1 MEKGSTGS
9 KQTKRYSWII
19 GLLIFIIALLL
30 GCIIV
35 KNIEKEKKTAAAYT
49 AQSTV
54 KRINAQLDQ
63 YVELSEFL
71 ENVILAGYDLN
82 QTTFSELAEMLPN
95 EAGVVKAFEL
105 APDGV
110 ITDIFPKQGNEQA
123 FGMNM
128 LTEHER
134 SGDAKR
140 AKETGKYTL
149 GGPYQLKQGG
159 TGALLFHPVYQNNI
173 IGNDIFWGFVIIV
186 IDWDKFID
194 EIGMERLSE
203 ASYCYEIWTND
214 ENTDDRIVLT
224 QNQEHMPENSLT
236 VECKIPNY
244 TWYVDIVPKEGW
256 ISIYQWIAVIVS
268 ALIIAMM
275 GATIFDQV
283 CSKKRREKQYA
294 AELKKSAEQAKEAS
308 EAKTRF
314 LFNMSHDIRT
324 PMNAII
330 GFSDLLGKNL
340 KNEEK
345 AREYLGK
352 IKSSGNFLMTIIDQ
366 VLEKARIE
374 SGTAVLKMQ
383 AENLS
388 EMFYSVNTVFESAIQ
403 SKEIQYSI
411 DTNIQHKYAVCDK
424 TKLQEIYLNIVSNA
438 IKYTPNGQAIHVNIT
453 ETASDDKKAW
463 YVFICEDTGI
473 GMKQEYLP
481 HIFDEFSR
489 EHTATENKVVGT
501 GLGLSIVK
509 SFVELMGGKIYVE
522 SEQGKGTK
530 FTVEIPLEIASEED
544 VYKKKE
550 SEQSV
555 ISDKSIGKRILLAED
570 NELNA
575 EIAIEL
581 LKEEGILTD
590 WAKDGQECCDMLGQA
605 EDGYYALILMDIQ
618 MPRLNGYEAT
628 AKIRQMENRKK
639 AAIPIIAM
647 TANAFAE
654 DIQMAKNA
662 GMNGHIAKPLDGE
675 KMITV
680 LKQCLAD
687 NSDVKIQEDL

>member
-1 MEKGSTGS
+1 M
-9 KQTKRYSWII
+9 
-19 GLLIFIIALLL
+19 
-30 GCIIV
+30 
-35 KNIEKEKKTAAAYT
+35 
-49 AQSTV
+49 
-54 KRINAQLDQ
+54 
-63 YVELSEFL
+63 
-71 ENVILAGYDLN
+71 
-82 QTTFSELAEMLPN
+82 
-95 EAGVVKAFEL
+95 
-105 APDGV
+105 
-110 ITDIFPKQGNEQA
+110 
-123 FGMNM
+123 
-128 LTEHER
+128 
-134 SGDAKR
+134 
-140 AKETGKYTL
+140 
-149 GGPYQLKQGG
+149 
-159 TGALLFHPVYQNNI
+159 
-173 IGNDIFWGFVIIV
+173 IIV
-186 IDWDKFID
+186 IDRDKFID
-194 EIGMERLSE
+194 EIGLERLNE

-214 ENTDDRIVLT
+214 ENTDDRIVLA
-224 QNQEHMPENSLT
+224 QNQEHVPENSLT

-275 GATIFDQV
+275 GATIFDQI

-374 SGTAVLKMQ
+374 SGTVVLKMQ

-388 EMFYSVNTVFESAIQ
+388 EMFYSVNTVFESDIQ

-411 DTNIQHKYAVCDK
+411 DTNVQHKYAVCDK

-530 FTVEIPLEIASEED
+530 FTVEISLEIASEED
-544 VYKKKE
+544 VYKKKK

>member
-105 APDGV
+105 APDGI
-110 ITDIFPKQGNEQA
+110 ITDIFPEQGNEQA
-123 FGMNM
+123 FGMDM

-149 GGPYQLKQGG
+149 GGPYELKQGG

-173 IGNDIFWGFVIIV
+173 TGNDTFLGFVIIV

-268 ALIIAMM
+268 AIIIAMM
-275 GATIFDQV
+275 GATIFDQI

-509 SFVELMGGKIYVE
+509 SFVELMDGKIYVE

>member
-1 MEKGSTGS
+1 M
-9 KQTKRYSWII
+9 
-19 GLLIFIIALLL
+19 
-30 GCIIV
+30 
-35 KNIEKEKKTAAAYT
+35 
-49 AQSTV
+49 
-54 KRINAQLDQ
+54 
-63 YVELSEFL
+63 
-71 ENVILAGYDLN
+71 
-82 QTTFSELAEMLPN
+82 
-95 EAGVVKAFEL
+95 
-105 APDGV
+105 
-110 ITDIFPKQGNEQA
+110 
-123 FGMNM
+123 
-128 LTEHER
+128 
-134 SGDAKR
+134 
-140 AKETGKYTL
+140 
-149 GGPYQLKQGG
+149 
-159 TGALLFHPVYQNNI
+159 LFHPVYQNNI
-173 IGNDIFWGFVIIV
+173 TGNDTFLGFVIIV

-214 ENTDDRIVLT
+214 ENTDDRIVLA

-236 VECKIPNY
+236 VECEIPNY

-275 GATIFDQV
+275 GATIFDQI

-522 SEQGKGTK
+522 SKQGKGTK

-570 NELNA
+570 
-575 EIAIEL
+575 
-581 LKEEGILTD
+581 
-590 WAKDGQECCDMLGQA
+590 
-605 EDGYYALILMDIQ
+605 
-618 MPRLNGYEAT
+618 
-628 AKIRQMENRKK
+628 
-639 AAIPIIAM
+639 
-647 TANAFAE
+647 
-654 DIQMAKNA
+654 IQMAKNA

-687 NSDVKIQEDL
+687 NSDAKIQEDL

>member
-1 MEKGSTGS
+1 MDKGSTGS

-19 GLLIFIIALLL
+19 GLLIFITALLL

-54 KRINAQLDQ
+54 KRINVQLDQ

-71 ENVILAGYDLN
+71 ENVILAG
-82 QTTFSELAEMLPN
+82 
-95 EAGVVKAFEL
+95 
-105 APDGV
+105 
-110 ITDIFPKQGNEQA
+110 
-123 FGMNM
+123 
-128 LTEHER
+128 
-134 SGDAKR
+134 
-140 AKETGKYTL
+140 
-149 GGPYQLKQGG
+149 PYQLKQGE

-173 IGNDIFWGFVIIV
+173 TGNDTFWGVVIIV

-214 ENTDDRIVLT
+214 ENTDDRIVLA

-236 VECKIPNY
+236 VECEIPNY

-275 GATIFDQV
+275 AATIFDQI

-481 HIFDEFSR
+481 YIFDEFSR

-522 SEQGKGTK
+522 SKQGKGTK

-570 NELNA
+570 
-575 EIAIEL
+575 
-581 LKEEGILTD
+581 
-590 WAKDGQECCDMLGQA
+590 
-605 EDGYYALILMDIQ
+605 
-618 MPRLNGYEAT
+618 
-628 AKIRQMENRKK
+628 
-639 AAIPIIAM
+639 
-647 TANAFAE
+647 
-654 DIQMAKNA
+654 IQMAKNA

>member
-1 MEKGSTGS
+1 MDKGSTGS

-19 GLLIFIIALLL
+19 GLLIFITALLL

-105 APDGV
+105 APDGI

-149 GGPYQLKQGG
+149 GGPYQLKQGE

-173 IGNDIFWGFVIIV
+173 TGNDTFGGVIIV

-214 ENTDDRIVLT
+214 ENTDDRIVLA

-236 VECKIPNY
+236 VECEIPNY

-275 GATIFDQV
+275 AATIFDQI

-509 SFVELMGGKIYVE
+509 SFVELMDGKIYVE

-570 NELNA
+570 
-575 EIAIEL
+575 
-581 LKEEGILTD
+581 
-590 WAKDGQECCDMLGQA
+590 
-605 EDGYYALILMDIQ
+605 
-618 MPRLNGYEAT
+618 
-628 AKIRQMENRKK
+628 
-639 AAIPIIAM
+639 
-647 TANAFAE
+647 
-654 DIQMAKNA
+654 IQMAKNA

>member
-1 MEKGSTGS
+1 MDKGSTGS

-19 GLLIFIIALLL
+19 GLLIFITALLL

-105 APDGV
+105 APEGG

-173 IGNDIFWGFVIIV
+173 TGNDTFWGFVIIV

-214 ENTDDRIVLT
+214 ENTDDRIVLA

-236 VECKIPNY
+236 VECEIPNY

-256 ISIYQWIAVIVS
+256 ISTYQWIAVIVS

-275 GATIFDQV
+275 AATIFDQI

-308 EAKTRF
+308 
-314 LFNMSHDIRT
+314 
-324 PMNAII
+324 
-330 GFSDLLGKNL
+330 
-340 KNEEK
+340 
-345 AREYLGK
+345 EYLGK

-403 SKEIQYSI
+403 SKGIQYSI

-489 EHTATENKVVGT
+489 EHAATENKVVGT

-509 SFVELMGGKIYVE
+509 SFVELMDGKIYVE

-555 ISDKSIGKRILLAED
+555 ISDKSIRKRILL
-570 NELNA
+570 
-575 EIAIEL
+575 
-581 LKEEGILTD
+581 
-590 WAKDGQECCDMLGQA
+590 
-605 EDGYYALILMDIQ
+605 
-618 MPRLNGYEAT
+618 
-628 AKIRQMENRKK
+628 
-639 AAIPIIAM
+639 
-647 TANAFAE
+647 AE

>member
-1 MEKGSTGS
+1 MNFI
-9 KQTKRYSWII
+9 KRYGMVSGVIAICFCVVVYVVFTTHSIFTISRQINYVAEHPYKAMSEINKIRARVFEMNTYLPIFISETENNLDGIRSVLRTSCQENEKSLKILDEIYLGKKEDLTELNDALDELKKALIQSVENSENNKMDRPAVQKYFDKEIEPIRVKTDTAIQKVIDSADRRVLIIQESTEEKAEAAILYAAVI
-19 GLLIFIIALLL
+19 GLLMIVIVIYAYKLRNEYLINDELKRQQKILQDALL
-30 GCIIV
+30 V
-35 KNIEKEKKTAAAYT
+35 
-49 AQSTV
+49 AQ
-54 KRINAQLDQ
+54 
-63 YVELSEFL
+63 
-71 ENVILAGYDLN
+71 
-82 QTTFSELAEMLPN
+82 
-95 EAGVVKAFEL
+95 KA
-105 APDGV
+105 
-110 ITDIFPKQGNEQA
+110 N
-123 FGMNM
+123 
-128 LTEHER
+128 
-134 SGDAKR
+134 DAKR
-140 AKETGKYTL
+140 D
-149 GGPYQLKQGG
+149 
-159 TGALLFHPVYQNNI
+159 F
-173 IGNDIFWGFVIIV
+173 
-186 IDWDKFID
+186 
-194 EIGMERLSE
+194 LS
-203 ASYCYEIWTND
+203 
-214 ENTDDRIVLT
+214 R
-224 QNQEHMPENSLT
+224 
-236 VECKIPNY
+236 
-244 TWYVDIVPKEGW
+244 
-256 ISIYQWIAVIVS
+256 
-268 ALIIAMM
+268 
-275 GATIFDQV
+275 
-283 CSKKRREKQYA
+283 
-294 AELKKSAEQAKEAS
+294 
-308 EAKTRF
+308 
-314 LFNMSHDIRT
+314 MSHEIRT

-388 EMFYSVNTVFESAIQ
+388 EMFYSVNTVFESDIQ

-570 NELNA
+570 
-575 EIAIEL
+575 
-581 LKEEGILTD
+581 
-590 WAKDGQECCDMLGQA
+590 
-605 EDGYYALILMDIQ
+605 
-618 MPRLNGYEAT
+618 
-628 AKIRQMENRKK
+628 
-639 AAIPIIAM
+639 
-647 TANAFAE
+647 
-654 DIQMAKNA
+654 IQMAKNA